1 MERIRQ
7 FVRSSRQ
14 QRLLHTIGSSLLL
27 TPLVVTGNIVQFFR
41 RQPRMPVTYQRKFDW
56 DRFSR
61 ERMKKAKK

>member
-14 QRLLHTIGSSLLL
+14 QRLLHTISSSLLL

-41 RQPRMPVTYQRKFDW
+41 RPPRMPVTYQRKFDR
-56 DRFSR
+56 DRFNR
-61 ERMKKAKK
+61 ERVKNAKK